1 MYCRKKKLYPAPP
14 VTASQG
20 AQEELDA
27 LNSAFQELCQ
37 WLSWVPDPPLQPLRT
52 SGLPQ
57 CPSAVSRT
65 VPCAMLKM
73 LCHTQLTST
82 AQVPQGTL
90 LAVLLPGGTETC
102 SCAGPL
108 AHPQPMV
115 WPYSPGNSN
124 TSMVQLDLTIY
135 NAISFFFLVFRHTSY
150 SHLGKKNLIQGQNFL
165 KQKELIPSCSSPI
178 RHTTHFSIL
187 SAPCHFVSST
197 DSWTVCSL

>member
-73 LCHTQLTST
+73 LCHKQLTST

-108 AHPQPMV
+108 AHPQPIFS
-115 WPYSPGNSN
+115 W
-124 TSMVQLDLTIY
+124 QLKYIHGPTRSYHLQCH
-135 NAISFFFLVFRHTSY
+135 FLFFLVFRHTSY